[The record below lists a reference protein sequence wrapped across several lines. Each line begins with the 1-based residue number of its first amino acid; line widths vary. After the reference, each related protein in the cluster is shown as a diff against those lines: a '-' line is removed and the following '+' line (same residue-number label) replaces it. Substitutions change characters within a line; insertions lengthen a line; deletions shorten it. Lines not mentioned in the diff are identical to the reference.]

1 VWAWL
6 WAFLA
11 VACAS
16 GWLYTWRRQATSTV
30 ARLSISPPT
39 LLAFDRHAY
48 DLAED
53 VASFGIWQSVINA
66 GRVTLTAGAARL
78 SGLPAVATEM
88 TVDELLE
95 RIHPDDRDQANLSAL
110 DAINAR
116 TGFECEYR
124 VRQPD
129 GSYRWHRNRGK
140 LVELPGCPARMV
152 GAVIDIHEE
161 KVMLERLAEH
171 ADRSTLAEDI
181 AGFGVWETDLTTM
194 TMSLS
199 AGAAAL
205 SGFDRGARVCTA
217 GEIMER
223 IHPDDR
229 ASVGAAIERALMH
242 GDTYRVECRVALAN
256 GELRW
261 IRSQGRPKQ
270 VDGRTRIT
278 GAIIDITREKLLLEQ
293 LEDARVKAEAAAQA
307 KSEFLANMSHEIRT
321 PMNGVIGM
329 TGLLLDTP
337 LTPEQ
342 RDYAETARNSGDALL
357 TIINDILDFSKI
369 EAGKLTIDPFA
380 FDLRRLLE
388 EVADMVAPNA
398 NERRIELLVRYPPD
412 MPSQFIA
419 DADRI
424 RQVLANL
431 ASNAVKFTHEGHVL
445 ISAEC
450 AAQDE
455 AGAMVRIA
463 VSDTGIGIPREK
475 LGLLFEK
482 FSQADTSTTR
492 RYGGTGLG
500 LAISKSLVELMG
512 GSMDVHSEEG
522 RGSTFAFHLQL
533 PFDDQPEIIPAPAFA
548 LEGLRV
554 LIVDDNEV
562 NRRVIHEQI
571 SGSGMRNG
579 SYASAQ
585 DTLEALRAAHA
596 AGDPYHVVI
605 ADFEMPGM
613 DGLALASAIRTSPA
627 LSRVVYIMLTSVC
640 HWKEHQRLLGS
651 TIDACLV
658 KPVRHARLMNA
669 IATQWAKRNA
679 ANSDARSPAPLPAPP
694 KGQFA
699 GLGARVL
706 VVEDNAVNQKVA
718 TSLLTKLGVRVDVA
732 GHGREAIEM
741 VTLLPYDLIFMDC
754 QMPEMNGF
762 EASAAIRRLDGEKS
776 RIPIVAMTADVVA
789 GARER
794 CIAAGMND
802 FVAKPVE
809 VPSLAAALQTWLID
823 ARTGASTSP
832 VK

>member
-1 VWAWL
+1 MWPWL
-6 WAFLA
+6 WASFA
-11 VACAS
+11 VACAV
-16 GWLYTWRRQATSTV
+16 GWLYTWRCLATSTV

-78 SGLPAVATEM
+78 TGMPAVATEM
-88 TVDELLE
+88 TVEELLE
-95 RIHPDDRDQANLSAL
+95 RIHPDDREHANLSAL
-110 DAINAR
+110 GAINAR

-124 VRQPD
+124 VRQAD

-140 LVELPGCPARMV
+140 LVELQGCPARMV
-152 GAVIDIHEE
+152 GAVIDVHEE
-161 KVMLERLAEH
+161 KVMLERLAEY

-205 SGFDRGARVCTA
+205 SGFDRVARVCTA

-229 ASVGAAIERALMH
+229 AGVGAAIERALMH

-278 GAIIDITREKLLLEQ
+278 GAIIDMTREKLLLEQ

-388 EVADMVAPNA
+388 EVADMVAPKA

-431 ASNAVKFTHEGHVL
+431 ASNAVKFTHQGHVL

-512 GSMDVHSEEG
+512 GSMEVDSEEG
-522 RGSTFAFHLQL
+522 RGSTFAFRLHL
-533 PFDDQPEIIPAPAFA
+533 PFDDQPELIPAPVSA

-571 SGSGMRNG
+571 SSWGMRNG
-579 SYASAQ
+579 SYASAE
-585 DTLEALRAAHA
+585 DTLEALHAAHA
-596 AGDPYHVVI
+596 AGDPYHIVI

-627 LSRVVYIMLTSVC
+627 LSGVVYIMLTSVC

-658 KPVRHARLMNA
+658 KPVRQARLMNT
-669 IATQWAKRNA
+669 IAAQWARRNA
-679 ANSDARSPAPLPAPP
+679 GTSDAPSPTLVPAPL

-741 VTLLPYDLIFMDC
+741 VGLLPYDLIFMDC

-762 EASAAIRRLDGEKS
+762 EASSAIRRLDGAKS

-794 CIAAGMND
+794 CLSAGMND
-802 FVAKPVE
+802 FVAKPVD
-809 VPSLAAALQTWLID
+809 VPSLAAALQTWLVD
-823 ARTGASTSP
+823 ARTSSL
-832 VK
+832 K